1 MKGTRVS
8 VNTFEGVNYHTKIFA
23 PLASSSHLPSQQ
35 SISLPH
41 YNVVLDNHLVSER
54 WLKSSEFHDGLQMH
68 EHTRAHVHTCTHS
81 PPQSPHAHTA
91 SYQVIKTW
99 AQPWS
104 FVLSRSLWLLSGW
117 LFFSHLSI
125 CVGGSQSTIVPLI
138 TPQWVIVAAFHSLLF
153 LCPCKSGNSFMWT
166 TGAPDPHFIFQ
177 CYTCLFHYLFWEKL
191 KYTELNLLY

>member
-1 MKGTRVS
+1 MNSQSLYVVQFQCHIVTSKTRCSIGKGTRVS
-8 VNTFEGVNYHTKIFA
+8 VNTFEGVNYHTKTFA
-23 PLASSSHLPSQQ
+23 PPASSSRLLPSQQ

-41 YNVVLDNHLVSER
+41 YNVVLNTHLVSER

-68 EHTRAHVHTCTHS
+68 KHTRAHVQAQTHS
-81 PPQSPHAHTA
+81 PPTPSPPHIQPE

-125 CVGGSQSTIVPLI
+125 CVAGSQSTIVPLI

-153 LCPCKSGNSFMWT
+153 LCPCKSGNNFM
-166 TGAPDPHFIFQ
+166 
-177 CYTCLFHYLFWEKL
+177 
-191 KYTELNLLY
+191 